1 MRKKKIRT
9 FKLLKN
15 ILVFPDDIIY
25 KISKYCFNYTYYPKI
40 NKNNRIKYKLRRE
53 KRFIYVYF

>member
-15 ILVFPDDIIY
+15 ILVFMPDDLIF
-25 KISKYCFNYTYYPKI
+25 KISKYAFNYTYYPPIPK
-40 NKNNRIKYKLRRE
+40 RTIKFKLRRE
-53 KRFIYVYF
+53 KRFIYIRY